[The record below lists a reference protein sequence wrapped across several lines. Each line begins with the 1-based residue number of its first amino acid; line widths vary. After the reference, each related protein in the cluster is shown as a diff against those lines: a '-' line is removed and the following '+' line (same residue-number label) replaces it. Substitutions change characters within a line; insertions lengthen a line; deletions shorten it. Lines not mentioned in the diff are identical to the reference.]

1 MNNTEK
7 AENVALKLLRR
18 RYSKRKLCQKLREKG
33 FSAEIIQETADKMEN
48 LGYINDSDYARA
60 FVHDCILLNKYGPRK
75 IKQALF
81 NRGIPGTLTD
91 EALSEYDDEVHIE
104 NIKTLLLRFSGGEKL
119 SPEDAAKFYR
129 RMESRG
135 FLRHHI
141 EEVLST
147 QIEDNYLEV

>member
-18 RYSKRKLCQKLREKG
+18 RYSRRKFCQKLREKG
-33 FSAEIIQETADKMEN
+33 FSAETIQETADKMEK
-48 LGYINDSDYARA
+48 LGYINDRDYAHA
-60 FVHDCILLNKYGPRK
+60 FVHDCIFLKKYGPRK
-75 IKQALF
+75 IKQGLF
-81 NRGIPGTLTD
+81 ERGINKNLTD

-104 NIKTLLLRFSGGEKL
+104 NINTLLLRFSGGEKM
-119 SPEDAAKFYR
+119 STEDAAKFYR

-135 FLRHHI
+135 FLRRHI

-147 QIEDNYLEV
+147 HISDDYSEV

>member
-33 FSAEIIQETADKMEN
+33 FSVDVVQETADKMEK

-60 FVHDCILLNKYGPRK
+60 FVHDSIMLNKYGPRK

-104 NIKTLLLRFSGGEKL
+104 NIKTLLLRFFGGEKL
-119 SPEDAAKFYR
+119 SSEDAAKFYR

-135 FLRHHI
+135 FLRRHI
-141 EEVLST
+141 EEVL
-147 QIEDNYLEV
+147 EDQVSDDYSEV

>member
-7 AENVALKLLRR
+7 AESVALKLLRR

-33 FSAEIIQETADKMEN
+33 FSLEVVQEVADKMEN
-48 LGYINDSDYARA
+48 LGYINDRDYAHA

-104 NIKTLLLRFSGGEKL
+104 NIKTLLLRFSGDEKL
-119 SPEDAAKFYR
+119 SSEDAAKFYR
-129 RMESRG
+129 RMETRG
-135 FLRHHI
+135 FLRRHI
-141 EEVLST
+141 EEVLRGHIS
-147 QIEDNYLEV
+147 DDYSEV